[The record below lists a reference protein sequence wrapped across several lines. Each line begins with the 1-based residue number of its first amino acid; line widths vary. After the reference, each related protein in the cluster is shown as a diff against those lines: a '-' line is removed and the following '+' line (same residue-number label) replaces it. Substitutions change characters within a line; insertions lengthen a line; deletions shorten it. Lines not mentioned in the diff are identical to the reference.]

1 MKREATRVLAIGVV
15 AGLAGGLGE
24 GGWIS
29 LYAAVASSDAA
40 VVARGVTETI
50 RVTSSAPVLAGISI
64 HMALAALLGIA
75 VAFALR
81 PLRLA
86 GARLFGATLWAL
98 AAVWAVNFLIVLPS
112 LNPAFVEI
120 VPLAISF
127 VSKLSFG
134 LAAAMCLQLG
144 GDPERIGAAA

>member
-1 MKREATRVLAIGVV
+1 VLTIGVV
-15 AGLAGGLGE
+15 AGLAGGLAE
-24 GGWIS
+24 VACIS
-29 LYAAVASSDAA
+29 LYAALTSSDAA

-98 AAVWAVNFLIVLPS
+98 AAVWAVNFLVVLPA

-120 VPLAISF
+120 VPLAVSF
-127 VSKLSFG
+127 VSKLAFG
-134 LAAAMCLQLG
+134 LAAATCLQFG
-144 GDPERIGAAA
+144 RRPEHIAATA